1 MTFGEKLKEARKN
14 KALTQRKLAE
24 MIGAKHNS
32 ISDWE
37 KDKCRPDMDTVELL
51 CGILEITPSYL
62 VGSKSSDEYGV
73 VIGNIMN
80 EPDVLE
86 MIMEY
91 QNLEKEHKD
100 AIKQII
106 FSLSK
111 KSKA

>member
-1 MTFGEKLKEARKN
+1 
-14 KALTQRKLAE
+14 
-24 MIGAKHNS
+24 
-32 ISDWE
+32 
-37 KDKCRPDMDTVELL
+37 
-51 CGILEITPSYL
+51 
-62 VGSKSSDEYGV
+62 
-73 VIGNIMN
+73 MN

-91 QNLEKEHKD
+91 QNLEKEDKD

>member
-37 KDKCRPDMDTVELL
+37 KHKCRPDMDTVELL

-91 QNLEKEHKD
+91 QNLEKEDKD